1 MGKTNSEV
9 RTARTRYVF
18 IWAPPRRANITRPE
32 LTPTSLESVDRP
44 LVHAGRALPVEHVDQ
59 LPRIL
64 VEFELHLG
72 FIRCIFPP
80 EHKGKGGLPRADKRL
95 AATHLVDA
103 VIGSIIVTAAHLSL
117 ATGAG
122 GDPGPRRIKVLGSC
136 LRSSRFERRVRR
148 GFVVQRP
155 RCQSHETI
163 GAWIPVFCL
172 IRIFE
177 NSGYRRFST
186 P

>member
-1 MGKTNSEV
+1 MAVASIVSFFTWSREKNGSAPTIK
-9 RTARTRYVF
+9 RPAR
-18 IWAPPRRANITRPE
+18 
-32 LTPTSLESVDRP
+32 SVARIMSRCIF
-44 LVHAGRALPVEHVDQ
+44 GRA
-59 LPRIL
+59 
-64 VEFELHLG
+64 G

-80 EHKGKGGLPRADKRL
+80 EQKGNGGLPRADKRL

-148 GFVVQRP
+148 EFVVQRP

-177 NSGYRRFST
+177 NSGYRRFFNALNHPSLRL
-186 P
+186 

>member
-64 VEFELHLG
+64 VEFELHLSLIVERQLRQRKQDAG
-72 FIRCIFPP
+72 ALALVLIVEVKFACR
-80 EHKGKGGLPRADKRL
+80 EVEGG
-95 AATHLVDA
+95 
-103 VIGSIIVTAAHLSL
+103 
-117 ATGAG
+117 
-122 GDPGPRRIKVLGSC
+122 
-136 LRSSRFERRVRR
+136 
-148 GFVVQRP
+148 
-155 RCQSHETI
+155 
-163 GAWIPVFCL
+163 
-172 IRIFE
+172 
-177 NSGYRRFST
+177 
-186 P
+186 